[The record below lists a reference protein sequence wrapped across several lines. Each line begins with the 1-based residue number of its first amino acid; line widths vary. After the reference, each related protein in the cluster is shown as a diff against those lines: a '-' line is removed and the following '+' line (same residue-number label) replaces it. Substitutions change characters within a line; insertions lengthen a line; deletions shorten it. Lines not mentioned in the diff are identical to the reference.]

1 MPRKSRP
8 SRGSDGVAD
17 PFEHVTADVEIE
29 VLHGRIVA
37 ALVHAR
43 ADALLHRFANR
54 PVLAV
59 HEIPE
64 LSGVARIEAGPG
76 ELVRLEQKMAHDVR
90 TRGALGLKQ
99 EDRRVVAGETQKEIR
114 VEEFPL
120 VPHPLILVEAWEGA
134 PPGGPRAGEGIRTGT
149 MRDAAQP
156 VEVRAAAVLERR
168 HDGAQL

>member
-1 MPRKSRP
+1 MQKESRP

-17 PFEHVTADVEIE
+17 PLEHVAADVEIE

-37 ALVHAR
+37 TLVHAR
-43 ADALLHRFANR
+43 ADALLHRLANR

-64 LSGVARIEAGPG
+64 LSGVARIEAALG

-90 TRGALGLKQ
+90 ARGALGLKH

-114 VEEFPL
+114 VDELPL
-120 VPHPLILVEAWEGA
+120 MSQALILVEAREGA
-134 PPGGPRAGEGIRTGT
+134 PPGGPRAGEGIR
-149 MRDAAQP
+149 
-156 VEVRAAAVLERR
+156 
-168 HDGAQL
+168 